1 MALYKDVATILNALN
16 AQARGIDAVEQVD
29 LTGAIAEIKSSINS
43 NSYKDAFMNS
53 LCTVI
58 SRYSNRYTSF
68 KIKYPAI
75 NVTEEVFG
83 GMVVKN
89 EIAPFDAVEN
99 TATGTGASDYAP
111 NFAAYAAPSIEQK
124 FFVGFDK
131 WAEKMKLPDELLDT
145 AFHNEA
151 EAASFL
157 SAVMAAFTDAQLQ
170 HQNKAQDMCLI
181 NFIGELLYEGVTE
194 VNIRK
199 LYNEEFNVNY
209 DMDTFLHTQACH
221 QYACM
226 IIDRY
231 KTYLTAPDGTAI
243 FNLENKIRRSDP
255 EDCVAF
261 FLTDFV
267 SAYKTYLLNG
277 VSIMNNDLLQLG
289 AFYEVPAW
297 QATSVSDLGKPNL
310 GATSRIDI
318 ITSSEHSVGVTGVI
332 GAIIDKRAIA
342 TSQLQYKAAVDR
354 WNGDG
359 VSFFSQR
366 ARAAYINDW
375 SENAVIFT
383 ISEYSSGNESK
394 KTVANKK

>member
-16 AQARGIDAVEQVD
+16 AQARGVDAVEAVN
-29 LTGAIAEIKSSINS
+29 LSGAIADIKTHIDSAD
-43 NSYKDAFMNS
+43 YKDAFMNS

-58 SRYSNRYTSF
+58 SKYTNRYTSF
-68 KIKYPAI
+68 RVKYPAI
-75 NVTEEVFG
+75 NVTEEIFG
-83 GMVVKN
+83 GMAVKN
-89 EIAPFDAVEN
+89 DIAPFEAVAN
-99 TATGTGASDYAP
+99 TATGVGASDYAP
-111 NFAAYAAPSIEQK
+111 DFTAYQKPSVEQK
-124 FFVGFDK
+124 FFIGFDK
-131 WAEKMKLPDELLDT
+131 WAEKMKLPDDLLDT
-145 AFHNEA
+145 AFHSEA
-151 EAASFL
+151 EAANFI
-157 SAVMAAFTDAQLQ
+157 SAVQSAFFEAQIQ

-181 NFIGELLYEGVTE
+181 NFLAELLYEGVTE

-199 LYNEEFNVNY
+199 LYNEEFETNY

-243 FNLENKIRRSDP
+243 FNLENKVRRSDP

-277 VSIMNNDLLQLG
+277 ISILNNDLLKLG
-289 AFYEVPAW
+289 DFYEVAAW
-297 QATSVSDLGKPNL
+297 QATSVADLGKPNL
-310 GATSRIDI
+310 GATSRIDVK
-318 ITSSEHSVGVTGVI
+318 TSAGHDVGVTGVI

-342 TSQLQYKAAVDR
+342 TSQLQYKSAVDR

-359 VSFFSQR
+359 VTFYTQR
-366 ARAAYINDW
+366 ARASYINDW
-375 SENAVIFT
+375 SENAVVFT
-383 ISEYSSGNESK
+383 ISDYSSGNESK
-394 KTVANKK
+394 KAKK